1 MFNHIVL
8 GIDGSDHAA
17 KATDVTAKL
26 AKAVGSDVLFLMSSS
41 GSPPPKEH
49 RPPTW
54 NSLARDAV
62 SLVEEAAARLK
73 KEGIKAKEKVVT
85 APSGRVVPKILSAA
99 EEANADLIVVGSRGL
114 SDFSGLLLGSVSHK
128 LIQHANCPVLVIR

>member
-17 KATDVTAKL
+17 KATDVTAEL
-26 AKAVGSDVLFLMSSS
+26 AKAVGSDVLVLHVLERIAASK
-41 GSPPPKEH
+41 GAPATDLELP
-49 RPPTW
+49 
-54 NSLARDAV
+54 RDAV
-62 SLVEEAAARLK
+62 SLVEEVAARLK
-73 KEGIKAKEKVVT
+73 KEGIKTKEKVVT
-85 APSGRVVPKILSAA
+85 APSGRVVPEILSAA

>member
-26 AKAVGSDVLFLMSSS
+26 AKAIGSDVLVLHVLERIAASK
-41 GSPPPKEH
+41 GAPATDLELP
-49 RPPTW
+49 
-54 NSLARDAV
+54 RDAV

-85 APSGRVVPKILSAA
+85 APSGRVVPEILSAA